1 MLLHSLK
8 RDVSSGLGLGALV
21 FGFALTWGSPMLRTI
36 SVPVLAQGQ
45 EQSQQQQPQPDRAK
59 SATFTGTVV
68 RNGEQFVL
76 RNASGTIYRLDNAA
90 RVQPFEGKAVKV
102 TGRLDEEAKLIHIDS
117 IQGAQA

>member
-1 MLLHSLK
+1 
-8 RDVSSGLGLGALV
+8 
-21 FGFALTWGSPMLRTI
+21 MLRTI
-36 SVPVLAQGQ
+36 SVPVLAQEQ

-76 RNASGTIYRLDNAA
+76 RNASGTIYRLDSAA

-102 TGRLDEEAKLIHIDS
+102 TGRLDEAAKLIHIDS
-117 IQGAQA
+117 IQSVEA